1 MIKKTL
7 LRIFN
12 LYFIIISTILI
23 SGIFVS
29 EICINSTVSEY
40 KESVSSKKA
49 EEVSAYATRISNQIL
64 VTDYLKSTNDTIDN
78 ELDVAAELYGGRIL
92 VVNSTLEIIYDSY
105 GRDKYKTALMTE
117 ILSTF
122 KGNNVSNVDWKNAKG
137 TLCHG
142 ITESNRIN
150 GCIMFI
156 YSLDKE
162 SESLNN
168 ITHTLNVISLAVI
181 IAMLFLGIIIS
192 LVITTPLKGMQQ
204 KLDKISNGDMEVEL
218 DEKGIYEFKKVSESV
233 NGMLTRV
240 RATDKTQ
247 QEFVSNVSH
256 ELKTPMTSMKVLAET
271 LLMQEGAPEEMYR
284 EFLSDIN
291 QEIDRENNIIND
303 LLELVKLKDKNIVP
317 NITRCSINEIL
328 ELVLKRITPIA
339 RARNIEIIYES
350 YKEVIMQ
357 VDSNRII
364 MALTNICE
372 NAVKYNK
379 DNGRV
384 RVALTS
390 DIRHAYITVEDT
402 GRGIP
407 EESLNHIF
415 DRFYRV
421 DKARDRETG
430 GSGLG
435 LYIVSDIVRLHG
447 GTIKVTSRL
456 GEGTKFVI
464 KLPLTQKSTNLDSVK
479 SN

>member
-12 LYFIIISTILI
+12 LYFIIISIILI
-23 SGIFVS
+23 SGILVS
-29 EICINSTVSEY
+29 EICVRSAISEY
-40 KESVSSKKA
+40 KDSVSMRKV
-49 EEVSAYATRISNQIL
+49 EDVSAYATRISYQMLITN
-64 VTDYLKSTNDTIDN
+64 YLTSTNDTIDD

-92 VVNSTLEIIYDSY
+92 VVNSTLDIIYDSY
-105 GRDKYKTALMTE
+105 RRDIYKTALMTE

-122 KGNNVSNVDWKNAKG
+122 NGNNVSFSDWENAKG
-137 TLCHG
+137 TYCFG
-142 ITESNRIN
+142 IKEDNTIK
-150 GCIMFI
+150 GCIMFT

-162 SESLNN
+162 LATLETMQYSLNL
-168 ITHTLNVISLAVI
+168 IAVAVVISMV
-181 IAMLFLGIIIS
+181 FLGIIMS
-192 LVITTPLKGMQQ
+192 LVITKPLKGMRQ
-204 KLDKISNGDMEVEL
+204 KLDKIANGDMEVEL
-218 DEKGIYEFKKVSESV
+218 DEKGIYEFKQVSESV
-233 NGMLTRV
+233 NDMLTKV

-247 QEFVSNVSH
+247 HEFVSNVSH

-284 EFLSDIN
+284 EFLADIN

-303 LLELVKLKDKNIVP
+303 LLELVKLENKNLEP
-317 NITRCSINEIL
+317 NITRCSINEIV
-328 ELVLKRITPIA
+328 ELVLKRISPLA
-339 RARNIEIIYES
+339 KARNIEIIYES

-379 DNGRV
+379 DNGKIKV
-384 RVALTS
+384 NLNS
-390 DIRHAYITVEDT
+390 DTYNAYISVEDT

-407 EESLNHIF
+407 EESINHLF
-415 DRFYRV
+415 ERFYRV

-435 LYIVSDIVRLHG
+435 LYIASDIVRMHG
-447 GTIKVTSRL
+447 GTIKVSSEENV
-456 GEGTKFVI
+456 GSKFVI
-464 KLPLTQKSTNLDSVK
+464 KLPLAQKSKNVEMI
-479 SN
+479 SNN